1 MDEDAGV
8 PEGESMTPLH
18 REKSTRLK
26 RYLIAV
32 AVAGIVLLGCYAAV
46 ATYIAATIPADELL
60 LYEVT
65 AAAAR
70 ESIVIPLDEETF
82 RNLPVLDALLR
93 GEGRNIEG
101 GPYMPGDIRLV
112 GSVEYPEKIHQETID
127 AYIFDHETGKRKYF
141 EYEGRYYRVG
151 TIYRD

>member
-1 MDEDAGV
+1 
-8 PEGESMTPLH
+8 MTPSSH
-18 REKSTRLK
+18 EKGTRLK

-32 AVAGIVLLGCYAAV
+32 VVSGLLLFGCYVAV
-46 ATYIAATIPADELL
+46 TTYIAATIPPDELL

-65 AAAAR
+65 EERAR
-70 ESIVIPLDEETF
+70 EGIVIPLDEEMF

-93 GEGRNIEG
+93 GEGHEDEG

-112 GSVEYPEKIHQETID
+112 GNVEYPEKIHQETID
-127 AYIFDHETGKRKYF
+127 AYIFDSETGKRKYF
-141 EYEGRYYRVG
+141 EYEGRYYRIG

>member
-1 MDEDAGV
+1 
-8 PEGESMTPLH
+8 MTPSH
-18 REKSTRLK
+18 PEKSTRLK

-32 AVAGIVLLGCYAAV
+32 VVAGVLLLGCYVVV
-46 ATYIAATIPADELL
+46 ASYIAATIPPDELL

-65 AAAAR
+65 EETAR
-70 ESIVIPLDEETF
+70 EGIVIRLDEETF
-82 RNLPVLDALLR
+82 RELPVLDALLR
-93 GEGRNIEG
+93 GEGHNAEG
-101 GPYMPGDIRLV
+101 GPYMSGDIRLV

-127 AYIFDHETGKRKYF
+127 TYIFDSETGRRKYF

>member
-8 PEGESMTPLH
+8 LEGKSMTPSGH
-18 REKSTRLK
+18 EKGTRLK
-26 RYLIAV
+26 RYLIVVVVAGLLLFGCYV
-32 AVAGIVLLGCYAAV
+32 AVAS
-46 ATYIAATIPADELL
+46 YIAATIPPDELL

-65 AAAAR
+65 EERAR
-70 ESIVIPLDEETF
+70 EGIVIPLDEEMF
-82 RNLPVLDALLR
+82 RNLPVLDAILR
-93 GEGRNIEG
+93 GEGHEDEG

-112 GSVEYPEKIHQETID
+112 GSVEYPEKIRQETID
-127 AYIFDHETGKRKYF
+127 AYIFDSETGKRKYF

>member
-1 MDEDAGV
+1 
-8 PEGESMTPLH
+8 MTPSH
-18 REKSTRLK
+18 PEKSTRLE

-32 AVAGIVLLGCYAAV
+32 AVAGIVLLGCYTAV
-46 ATYIAATIPADELL
+46 ASYIAATVPPDELL

-65 AAAAR
+65 EETAR
-70 ESIVIPLDEETF
+70 EGIVIPLDEDAF
-82 RNLPVLDALLR
+82 RSLPVLDALLR
-93 GEGRNIEG
+93 GEGHNAEG

-112 GSVEYPEKIHQETID
+112 GSVEYPEKIRQETID
-127 AYIFDHETGKRKYF
+127 AYIFDSETGKRKYF